1 MAIQPQSVSLEW
13 GGRTLRIETGLLA
26 PQANG
31 AVTVQYGQTVVL
43 VTATMARSPRP
54 GMDFFPLTVDYEERM
69 YAAGK
74 MPGSRFVR
82 RETRPGEDAILNGR
96 LIDRSIRPQFP
107 KGALN
112 DVQIVVTT
120 LAYDGENE
128 VDIVG
133 LIGASAALQ
142 ISDIPFEGPIAGV
155 KIGMLDGDFIVNPTH
170 DEIEEGDMELVVSAR
185 TEGICM
191 IEAGAN
197 QVAEEQMAQAHEL
210 AMRLIQPVLDLQKE
224 LQDKVGKPKT
234 EMIISKVP
242 DLVINAIESKYGAEF
257 KAAVGSQIKAERG
270 AALDSLKDRVKVEL
284 KDELGDEMSYLGAA
298 WEQLSSKYTRAM
310 ILEEGKRPDG
320 RGIGD
325 LRELTAKVDILPR
338 THGTGLFSRG
348 ETQVLTIATLG
359 SPGDEKIVDGL
370 DDEEKKRYLHHYN
383 FPPYSV
389 GEARPMRGPGRREI
403 GHGALA
409 EKALVPVL
417 PSQTDFPYVLRCVSE
432 VLSSNGSTS
441 MASVCGST
449 LALMDA
455 GVPIKAP
462 VAGISIGLIK
472 EEGDDYTLLTD
483 IAGIE
488 DFYGDMDFKVAGTRD
503 GITAIQLDT
512 KAKYLPLE
520 MIVPIFTQAHDAR
533 MKILDVLNNAIEE
546 PREALSEYAPRI
558 LTVSVPVDLIGTV
571 IGPGGKN
578 IRSIV
583 ERTGAKIDIEDDG
596 TVFISSLKAE
606 GGEMAAKIIR
616 DMTQDVELGE
626 EYTGTVT
633 RLMNFGAFVEILPG
647 KEGLIRMGDLAWE
660 YVDSVESVLSV
671 GDEVKVVVNEID
683 DQGRTNLSRKAL
695 LPKPEGYQERAPREA
710 GEGESGNRSG
720 GNRGPREGGGNRG
733 GSREGG
739 GSRGPRGE
747 GGNRGGG
754 RESGGSREGGGR
766 GPRSEGGNG
775 GGRPQRAEGNS
786 RPPRGESSGGGSRP
800 PRSNGGNRDGG
811 NRDGG
816 SNANGGDSA
825 PPRGGMGGFGGPR
838 Q

>member
-13 GGRTLRIETGLLA
+13 GGRTLSISTGLLA

-31 AVTVQYGQTVVL
+31 AVTVQYGDTVVL

-155 KIGMLDGDFIVNPTH
+155 KIGMLDGDLIVNPTH
-170 DEIEEGDMELVVSAR
+170 EEIEEGDLELVVSAR
-185 TEGICM
+185 AEGICM

-197 QVAEEQMAQAHEL
+197 IVGEDQMAEAHEL
-210 AMRLIQPVLDLQKE
+210 AMRLIEPVLQLQNE
-224 LQDKVGKPKT
+224 LQEKVGKPKV

-242 DLVINAIESKYGAEF
+242 DNVINAIESKYGAEF
-257 KAAVGSQIKAERG
+257 KAAVGTQVKAERG
-270 AALDSLKDRVKVEL
+270 EALDSLKDKVKAEL
-284 KDELGDEMSYLGAA
+284 AEKLGDDMSHLGAA

-320 RGIGD
+320 RAIGD
-325 LRELTAKVDILPR
+325 LRELTAQVDILPR

-359 SPGDEKIVDGL
+359 SPGDEKIIDGL
-370 DDEEKKRYLHHYN
+370 DDEEKRRYLHHYN

-389 GEARPMRGPGRREI
+389 GETRPLRGPGRREI

-417 PSQTDFPYVLRCVSE
+417 PAQNDFPYTLRCVSE

-455 GVPIKAP
+455 GVPISAP

-472 EEGDDYTLLTD
+472 EEGDAYILLTD

-488 DFYGDMDFKVAGTRD
+488 DFYGDMDFKVAGTTE

-512 KAKYLPLE
+512 KAKYLPMA
-520 MIVPIFTQAHDAR
+520 MIPEVFSQAREAR
-533 MKILDVLNNAIEE
+533 LKILEVLNSAIQE
-546 PREALSEYAPRI
+546 PREELSQFAPRI
-558 LTVSVPVDLIGTV
+558 LTVNIPVERIGEV
-571 IGPGGKN
+571 IGPGGKM

-606 GGEMAAKIIR
+606 GGEEAAKIIR

-647 KEGLIRMGDLAWE
+647 KEGLIRISDLAWE
-660 YVDSVESVLSV
+660 YVESVEAVLKV

-695 LPKPEGYQERAPREA
+695 LPKPEGYQERAPRE
-710 GEGESGNRSG
+710 GGGDRGGREGG
-720 GNRGPREGGGNRG
+720 EGGGNRG
-733 GSREGG
+733 GGNRG
-739 GSRGPRGE
+739 GSGRPPRGDG

-754 RESGGSREGGGR
+754 RP
-766 GPRSEGGNG
+766 PRSEGGG
-775 GGRPQRAEGNS
+775 GSRAPRSDAGGNRPQRNEGGS
-786 RPPRGESSGGGSRP
+786 GGSRP
-800 PRSNGGNRDGG
+800 TRSEGGSGGSRPARGANGG
-811 NRDGG
+811 
-816 SNANGGDSA
+816 ANGGDSA
-825 PPRGGMGGFGGPR
+825 PRGGMGGFGGPR

>member
-13 GGRTLRIETGLLA
+13 GGRTLSIETGLLA

-31 AVTVQYGQTVVL
+31 AVTVQYGDTVVL
-43 VTATMARSPRP
+43 VTATMAREPRA

-128 VDIVG
+128 VDIPG

-142 ISDIPFEGPIAGV
+142 ISDIPFEGPIGGV
-155 KIGMLDGDFIVNPTH
+155 KIGMLDGDLIINPTH
-170 DEIEEGDMELVVSAR
+170 AEVEDGALELVVSAR
-185 TEGICM
+185 AEGICM
-191 IEAGAN
+191 IEAGAK
-197 QVAEEQMAQAHEL
+197 QVSEEQMIEAHEL
-210 AMRLIQPVLDLQKE
+210 AMRLIKPVLDLQEE
-224 LQDKVGKPKT
+224 LREKVGKAKV
-234 EMIISKVP
+234 EMKISKVP
-242 DLVINAIESKYGAEF
+242 DAVMNAIESKFGAEF
-257 KAAVGSQIKAERG
+257 KAAVGTQSKGERNEAMEG
-270 AALDSLKDRVKVEL
+270 LKDRAKAEL
-284 KDELGDEMSYLGAA
+284 KDELGDDASYIGAA
-298 WEQLSSKYTRAM
+298 WEKLASKYTRAM
-310 ILEEGKRPDG
+310 ILEEGRRPDG
-320 RGIGD
+320 RAPGD
-325 LRELTAKVDILPR
+325 LRQLTAAVDILPR

-359 SPGDEKIVDGL
+359 SPGDEKIIDGL
-370 DDEEKKRYLHHYN
+370 DDEEKRRYLHHYN

-417 PSQTDFPYVLRCVSE
+417 PAQKDFPYTLRCVSE

-455 GVPIKAP
+455 GVPIAAP

-472 EEGDDYTLLTD
+472 EEGDAYTLLTD

-488 DFYGDMDFKVAGTRD
+488 DFYGDMDFKVAGTSD

-512 KAKYLPLE
+512 KAKYLPMT
-520 MIVPIFTQAHDAR
+520 MIEPIFTQAREAR
-533 MKILDVLNNAIEE
+533 MKILEVLNGAIAQ
-546 PREALSEYAPRI
+546 PREELSEFAPRI
-558 LTVSVPVDLIGTV
+558 LTVNIPVERIGEV
-571 IGPGGKN
+571 IGPGGKM

-616 DMTQDVELGE
+616 DMTQDVEIGE

-647 KEGLIRMGDLAWE
+647 KEGLIRISDLSWE
-660 YVDSVESVLSV
+660 FVPSVEDVLSV

-695 LPKPEGYQERAPREA
+695 LPKPEGYQERPPREGGREGG
-710 GEGESGNRSG
+710 GERNGG
-720 GNRGPREGGGNRG
+720 GNRGPRDGGGGGNRG
-733 GSREGG
+733 PRRDGGG
-739 GSRGPRGE
+739 GSNRGPRE
-747 GGNRGGG
+747 A
-754 RESGGSREGGGR
+754 
-766 GPRSEGGNG
+766 G
-775 GGRPQRAEGNS
+775 GGRP
-786 RPPRGESSGGGSRP
+786 PRSEGGGSRP
-800 PRSNGGNRDGG
+800 PRRDGG
-811 NRDGG
+811 NGG
-816 SNANGGDSA
+816 EGGA
-825 PPRGGMGGFGGPR
+825 PRGGMGGFGGPR

>member
-1 MAIQPQSVSLEW
+1 MAIQNQGVSLEW
-13 GGRTLRIETGLLA
+13 GGRTLSIETGLFA

-31 AVTVQYGQTVVL
+31 AVTVQYGETVVL
-43 VTATMARSPRP
+43 VTATMARDPRP

-120 LAYDGENE
+120 LSYDGENE
-128 VDIVG
+128 VDIPG
-133 LIGASAALQ
+133 LIGASAALHL
-142 ISDIPFEGPIAGV
+142 SDIPFEGPVGGV
-155 KIGMLDGDFIVNPTH
+155 KIGMVDGDFVINPTH
-170 DEIEEGDMELVVSAR
+170 EQVENGALELVVSAR
-185 TEGICM
+185 KEGICM
-191 IEAGAN
+191 IEAGAK
-197 QVAEEQMAQAHEL
+197 QVSEEQMAEAHEL
-210 AMRLIQPVLDLQKE
+210 AFRLIAPVLE
-224 LQDKVGKPKT
+224 LQEQLREQFGRPKT
-234 EMIISKVP
+234 EMKISKIP
-242 DLVINAIESKYGAEF
+242 DDVVSTIEETYGAQF
-257 KAAVGSQIKAERG
+257 KTAVGTVSKGERNEELHALKSQAKEALSAQLGENASYIG
-270 AALDSLKDRVKVEL
+270 AAFEKL
-284 KDELGDEMSYLGAA
+284 AA
-298 WEQLSSKYTRAM
+298 KYTREM
-310 ILEEGKRPDG
+310 ILEEGRRPDG

-325 LRELTAKVDILPR
+325 LRELTAKTSILPR

-417 PSQTDFPYVLRCVSE
+417 PSQKDFPYTLRCVSE

-455 GVPIKAP
+455 GVPILAP
-462 VAGISIGLIK
+462 VAGISIGLVK
-472 EEGDDYTLLTD
+472 EEGDKYTLLTD
-483 IAGIE
+483 IIGME
-488 DFYGDMDFKVAGTRD
+488 DFYGDMDFKVAGTTD

-512 KAKYLPLE
+512 KAKYLPME
-520 MIVPIFTQAHDAR
+520 MIPHVFSQARDAR
-533 MKILDVLNNAIEE
+533 LKILEVLAGAIQA
-546 PREALSEYAPRI
+546 PREELSQYAPRI
-558 LTVSVPVDLIGTV
+558 LTVNIPVERIGEV
-571 IGPGGKN
+571 IGPGGKM

-606 GGEMAAKIIR
+606 GGEMAARIIS
-616 DMTQDVELGE
+616 DMTREVEIGE
-626 EYTGTVT
+626 QYTGKVT

-647 KEGLIRMGDLAWE
+647 KEGLIRISDLSWE
-660 YVDSVESVLSV
+660 YVPSVEDVLKV
-671 GDEVKVVVNEID
+671 GDEVKVVVSEID
-683 DQGRTNLSRKAL
+683 DQNRVNLSRKAL
-695 LPKPEGYQERAPREA
+695 LPKPEGYQERERAPRE
-710 GEGESGNRSG
+710 
-720 GNRGPREGGGNRG
+720 
-733 GSREGG
+733 
-739 GSRGPRGE
+739 
-747 GGNRGGG
+747 
-754 RESGGSREGGGR
+754 
-766 GPRSEGGNG
+766 PRSEGGDRSGNDRGERGGDRGPRGPRREGGERAPREPRAEGSGGDRGSFG
-775 GGRPQRAEGNS
+775 GGRPPRREGGNS
-786 RPPRGESSGGGSRP
+786 
-800 PRSNGGNRDGG
+800 GGNPGG
-811 NRDGG
+811 
-816 SNANGGDSA
+816 
-825 PPRGGMGGFGGPR
+825 PRGGMGGFGGPR